1 MYAFPYIMFLFLVI
15 GIIGLLISIL
25 AIGGWIAG
33 LLSIL
38 LGIAAFFVGGLVA
51 LFLHG

>member
-1 MYAFPYIMFLFLVI
+1 MIMYAFPLFLVI
-15 GIIGLLISIL
+15 GVIGLLISIL
-25 AIGGWIAG
+25 AIGGWVAG

-38 LGIAAFFVGGLVA
+38 LGIAAFFIGGLVA

>member
-1 MYAFPYIMFLFLVI
+1 MYAFPLFLVI
-15 GIIGLLISIL
+15 GVIGLLISIL
-25 AIGGWIAG
+25 AIGGWVAG

-38 LGIAAFFVGGLVA
+38 LGIAAFFIGGLVA